1 MRTQV
6 KTGNL
11 LEARET
17 RVTKIGLVLVLYL
30 IGWDG
35 GTSLSGP
42 ITEQSKEKP
51 KQSRVMFDTQL
62 KTAFIELWNFSNLC
76 WRIFRVQNINICF
89 TVFPS
94 VHPSVFPKNV

>member
-11 LEARET
+11 LEAWET
-17 RVTKIGLVLVLYL
+17 RVTKIGLILVLYL

-35 GTSLSGP
+35 GTSFSGP

-62 KTAFIELWNFSNLC
+62 KTAFIEIFLIYVDESSVYKTSTSVSQCFPESTPLC
-76 WRIFRVQNINICF
+76 FA
-89 TVFPS
+89 
-94 VHPSVFPKNV
+94 KNV